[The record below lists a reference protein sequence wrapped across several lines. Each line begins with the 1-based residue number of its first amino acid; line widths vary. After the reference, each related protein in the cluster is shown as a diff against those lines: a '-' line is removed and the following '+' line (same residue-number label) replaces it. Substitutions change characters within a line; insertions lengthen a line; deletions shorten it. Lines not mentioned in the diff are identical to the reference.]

1 MVEKKRLD
9 VLLIE
14 KGLEESR
21 SKAAARIMAGQVVV
35 NDQMIDK
42 PGTQVKSDAHIR
54 LKGKGLPFVSRGGLK
69 IEGAFSHW
77 PIQAQN
83 RICLDVGSSTGG
95 FTDFLLQKGA
105 QKVFA
110 VDVGYGQLHWKLQ
123 TDDRVIN
130 MERTHI
136 LKTTPNDY
144 DGTPD
149 LCVMDVSFI
158 SVAKILP
165 HLQTLLAPKA
175 ELVILVKPQ
184 FELSAAEVG
193 KGGIVRDAEKRQK
206 ALKSVCDKALELNLE
221 IVGHIESPIQ
231 GAEGNI
237 EFLLYLKRDTEVSA

>member
-42 PGTQVKSDAHIR
+42 PGTQVKADAHIR

-69 IEGAFSHW
+69 IEGAFGHW
-77 PIQAQN
+77 PIPTEN
-83 RICLDVGSSTGG
+83 RICLDVGASTGG

-105 QKVFA
+105 QRVFA

-123 TDDRVIN
+123 TDERVTN

-136 LKTTPNDY
+136 LKTTPD
-144 DGTPD
+144 DFDETPD

-206 ALKSVCDKALELNLE
+206 ALKSICDKATELGLE
-221 IVGHIESPIQ
+221 IVGHMESPIQ

-237 EFLLYLKRDTEVSA
+237 EFLLYLKHDGEISV